1 MQVYLVIVSSV
12 GYPSAGPDLYFKTLL
27 QKFSDVYME
36 WYSEP
41 LYIPHSASPVVPA
54 WPSLFPVYL
63 HSLPLKYFQGNAS
76 ILSVTILACVSKR
89 LY

>member
-1 MQVYLVIVSSV
+1 MHVYLVIVSSV
-12 GYPSAGPDLYFKTLL
+12 GYPSTDPDLYFKTLL

-41 LYIPHSASPVVPA
+41 LQ
-54 WPSLFPVYL
+54 SLTQL
-63 HSLPLKYFQGNAS
+63 HQLSSLDKLVSSVLALKYFQGNAS

>member
-54 WPSLFPVYL
+54 WPSLFPLYL
-63 HSLPLKYFQGNAS
+63 HSIPQVFPRKCQHFICNYISMCL
-76 ILSVTILACVSKR
+76 
-89 LY
+89 